1 MNGAESLLRT
11 ASAAGIDLCLAN
23 PGTTEMPLVT
33 ALDSLTTAGEPGIRA
48 VLGLFEGVVTGAADG
63 FGRLAGRPAMT
74 LLHLG
79 PGFANGIANLH
90 NARRAGT
97 PVVNVVGDM
106 ATWHQPY
113 DAPLSSDI
121 ASLARPVSDWFRA
134 TGRPED
140 VPGDMADAVAAA
152 SSRGGGIATLV
163 VPADCLWSPSTAP
176 ARPRPPAA
184 RTPVPDAA
192 VAETAAAL
200 AGGKRTALLLGPSV
214 LTADGLA
221 VAGRIAAR
229 TGARLLTEKF
239 PTRIERGRGLAAP
252 ERLGYFPEQ
261 ALASLAGLDT
271 VVLVG
276 ARAPVTFF
284 GYPDTP
290 SLEVPADVATL
301 HLASR
306 SDDAL
311 AALTAVL
318 ERLPRQDPQ
327 PAAEAP
333 APPGMPTGPLT
344 PAVAGAVLAAL
355 QPEDAIVVDEA
366 LTSSAPYWAAAAGSA
381 RHTALSLTGGAIGQG
396 LPSATGAALASPGR
410 RVVAYQADGSGLY
423 TAQSLWTMAR
433 ESLDVTVVVCA
444 NRRYRILQAEQRRDG
459 VTEPGSA
466 SRRFTELDGPAV
478 DWVSLARGYGVEGR
492 QVETADEL
500 ATALRESFAEPGPRV
515 VEALL

>member
-33 ALDSLTTAGEPGIRA
+33 ALDGEPGIRP

-97 PVVNVVGDM
+97 PVVNVIGDM
-106 ATWHQPY
+106 ATWHRPY

-134 TGRPED
+134 TARPED
-140 VPGDMADAVAAA
+140 VPGDMADAIAAA
-152 SSRGGGIATLV
+152 TSRGGDIATLV

-176 ARPRPPAA
+176 ALPRPPVP
-184 RTPVPDAA
+184 RSPVPDAA
-192 VAETAAAL
+192 VAETAEAL
-200 AGGKRTALLLGPSV
+200 SSGRPAALLLGPSV
-214 LTADGLA
+214 LTANGLA
-221 VAGRIAAR
+221 LAGRIAAL

-239 PTRIERGRGLAAP
+239 PARVERGRGLPAP

-261 ALASLAGLDT
+261 AAGSMAGLET

-276 ARAPVTFF
+276 ARTPVTFF

-290 SLEVPADVATL
+290 SLEVPPEVATL

-306 SDDAL
+306 TDDAL
-311 AALTAVL
+311 AALAAVL
-318 ERLPRQDPQ
+318 ERLPQGDATPT
-327 PAAEAP
+327 PEAAAP
-333 APPGMPTGPLT
+333 EMANGPLT
-344 PAVAGAVLAAL
+344 PEIAGAVLAAL
-355 QPEDAIVVDEA
+355 QPEGAVVVDEA

-381 RHTALSLTGGAIGQG
+381 PHTALSLTGGAIGQG
-396 LPSATGAALASPGR
+396 LPSAAGAALACPDR
-410 RVVAYQADGSGLY
+410 RVIAYQADGSGLY

-459 VTEPGSA
+459 VTEPGAA
-466 SRRFTELDGPAV
+466 SRRFTALDDPAV
-478 DWVSLARGYGVEGR
+478 DWVSLARAYGVEGR
-492 QVETADEL
+492 QVETAEQL
-500 ATALRESFAEPGPRV
+500 ADALRQSFGEPGPRV
-515 VEALL
+515 IEALL

>member
-33 ALDSLTTAGEPGIRA
+33 AMDGEPGIRA

-97 PVVNVVGDM
+97 PVVNVIGDM

-113 DAPLSSDI
+113 DPPLSSDI

-134 TGRPED
+134 TRRPED
-140 VPGDMADAVAAA
+140 VPGDMADAIAAA
-152 SSRGGGIATLV
+152 TSHGGGIATLV
-163 VPADCLWSPSTAP
+163 VPADCLWSPST
-176 ARPRPPAA
+176 PPALP
-184 RTPVPDAA
+184 RKPTPRSPVPDAA
-192 VAETAAAL
+192 VAEAADAL
-200 AGGKRTALLLGPSV
+200 SRGRPTALLLGPSV

-221 VAGRIAAR
+221 LAGRIAAL

-239 PTRIERGRGLAAP
+239 PARVERGRGLAAP

-261 ALASLAGLDT
+261 AAASMAGLDT

-290 SLEVPADVATL
+290 SLEVPPGVATL

-306 SDDAL
+306 TDDAL
-311 AALTAVL
+311 AALAAVL
-318 ERLPRQDPQ
+318 DRLPDTD
-327 PAAEAP
+327 ATSAP
-333 APPGMPTGPLT
+333 AELPETPELPSGQLT
-344 PAVAGAVLAAL
+344 PEIAGAVLAAL
-355 QPEDAIVVDEA
+355 QPEGAVVVDEA
-366 LTSSAPYWAAAAGSA
+366 LTTSAAYWAAAAGSA
-381 RHTALSLTGGAIGQG
+381 PHTALSLTGGAIGQG
-396 LPSATGAALASPGR
+396 LPSATGAALACPDR
-410 RVVAYQADGSGLY
+410 RVIAYQADGSGLY
-423 TAQSLWTMAR
+423 TAQSLWTMAK

-459 VTEPGSA
+459 VTEPGAA
-466 SRRFTELDGPAV
+466 SRRFTALDDPPV
-478 DWVSLARGYGVEGR
+478 DWVSLAKGYGVEGR
-492 QVETADEL
+492 QVETAEQLTD
-500 ATALRESFAEPGPRV
+500 ALRTSFSEPGPRV
-515 VEALL
+515 IEALL